1 MKYLKKLLLIILL
14 LVATLPKANA
24 WDVPKES
31 LSYDIMYKWG
41 LVNKKTGTVTVRTET
56 PKNGRFKAQL
66 TGSTAPWAD
75 HIYKLRDT
83 LRGTID
89 QHKLIPY
96 SYEKI
101 AYEGGDFNHDN
112 ITFTHSSS
120 GTDAK
125 VIHRRKKKKDTE
137 VKVTNKEL
145 HADGTTLDMLS
156 AFYYMRNIDYSK
168 MKKGQTVKLHVF
180 SGSQSEI
187 LTIHYEGTEKV
198 EVQNQKLNTYHI
210 TFTFTSGSGRKT
222 SDNMDAWLST
232 TASHIPLLMEGKLPV
247 GKVRAVYSG
256 NLAKLQ

>member
-1 MKYLKKLLLIILL
+1 MKNLKTLIPTLLFALLPLIS
-14 LVATLPKANA
+14 AKA
-24 WDVPKES
+24 WEVPKEN

-41 LVNKKTGTVTVRTET
+41 LVNKKTGTVTISTET
-56 PKNGRFKAQL
+56 PKNGRFKARL
-66 TGSTAPWAD
+66 TGATAPWAD

-89 QHKLIPY
+89 AQKLVPY

-137 VKVTNKEL
+137 VKVTNKNL

-187 LTIHYEGTEKV
+187 LTIHYEGLESIELQNKKV
-198 EVQNQKLNTYHI
+198 DTYHI
-210 TFTFTSGSGRKT
+210 TFTFTSGSGKKT

-232 TASHIPLLMEGKLPV
+232 SPAHIPLLMEGKLPV

-256 NLAKLQ
+256 KS